1 MKDMFAIKKNHI
13 Y

>member
-1 MKDMFAIKKNHI
+1 MKDMFVIKKNHI